1 MVVLQESQNVMA
13 INDEK
18 TLGFT
23 LELYT
28 NYMDNVKVSLFCN
41 ICYVLVRPH
50 YGRYA

>member
-1 MVVLQESQNVMA
+1 MA

-28 NYMDNVKVSLFCN
+28 NYMDGVKVSLLKIIAVQFTQLEYHCAT
-41 ICYVLVRPH
+41 ILCKLLKV
-50 YGRYA
+50 

>member
-1 MVVLQESQNVMA
+1 MIYLLQESQNVMA

-28 NYMDNVKVSLFCN
+28 NYMDGVKVCFSTLN
-41 ICYVLVRPH
+41 QML
-50 YGRYA
+50 